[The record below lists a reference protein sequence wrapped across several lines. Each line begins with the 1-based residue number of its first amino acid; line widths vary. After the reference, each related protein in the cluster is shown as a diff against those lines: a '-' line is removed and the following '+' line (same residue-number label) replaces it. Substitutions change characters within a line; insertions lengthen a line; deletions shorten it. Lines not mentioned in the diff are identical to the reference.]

1 MNVVEVAAVQVV
13 EAVTPAVSVVMAHP
27 WIEVTAAQTVTVV
40 PKEDTPVTEVMMT
53 GKLNSVS
60 YCRISVTF

>member
-40 PKEDTPVTEVMMT
+40 PKEDTLVTEVMMT
-53 GKLNSVS
+53 GE
-60 YCRISVTF
+60 